1 MECLLMRYR
10 ADIDTPPWERRFMFD
25 SPSEHWKLSESYTLL
40 QATLL
45 ILNVD
50 PAGNEDMETL
60 DEIDRPDG
68 FTALLASLDAA
79 VIKGTLT
86 TNIKT
91 IDFDG
96 LLDGNMR
103 KISIDA
109 NDLKS
114 WLSSRKVTTGFFFD
128 DNSQTI
134 GIPDYLN
141 KNHPCYTAKLA
152 AAVLAWQEVTSN
164 DEYKNNGKSPKK
176 NLINYLSENAKEL
189 GLLMTNGEINN
200 TAIEKQIA
208 MVANWN
214 VKGGA
219 STTPSR

>member
-10 ADIDTPPWERRFMFD
+10 VDIDTPPWERRFIFD
-25 SPSEHWKLSESYTLL
+25 TPNEHWRLSESYTLL
-40 QATLL
+40 QAALL

-50 PAGNEDMETL
+50 PAGNEDVETL
-60 DEIDRPDG
+60 EEIDRPDG
-68 FTALLASLDAA
+68 FTALLTSLEAA
-79 VIKGTLT
+79 VDKGTLT

-103 KISIDA
+103 KISIDS

-114 WLSSRKVTTGFFFD
+114 WLSSRKVTTEFFFD

-134 GIPDYLN
+134 GIPDFLN
-141 KNHPCYTAKLA
+141 KNHPCYTPKLA

-164 DEYKNNGKSPKK
+164 DEYKNNGKSPKN

-200 TAIEKQIA
+200 TAIEEQIA